1 MGSLLKTNRV
11 KSNYLRIGNET
22 NQNRPLES
30 RKSCSSE
37 LSHLDIKMNDVLSY
51 MLDNVQMIA
60 MQVVFINK
68 PVFSDLLCN
77 RCYSESKASFVVAT
91 SGSTCSW
98 GSAG

>member
-1 MGSLLKTNRV
+1 MLLACRFLFFLGSSSANRV

-51 MLDNVQMIA
+51 ML
-60 MQVVFINK
+60 
-68 PVFSDLLCN
+68 
-77 RCYSESKASFVVAT
+77 
-91 SGSTCSW
+91 GH
-98 GSAG
+98 